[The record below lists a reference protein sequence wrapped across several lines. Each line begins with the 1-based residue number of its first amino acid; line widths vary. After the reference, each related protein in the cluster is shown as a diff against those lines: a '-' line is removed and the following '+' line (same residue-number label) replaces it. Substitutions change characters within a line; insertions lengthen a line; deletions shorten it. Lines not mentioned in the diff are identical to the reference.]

1 MAILS
6 DLPRDEFSRIFGVRQ
21 ATGEAG
27 RSRRCTSCGDW
38 HRLDV
43 PWPHN
48 CREPAPPRAA
58 LPAPMLAPKF
68 QDFMTGKTDTA
79 EYIGDPRGKRNYMDK
94 HGLVEFDAGVKPDE
108 VSERDHKRELVS
120 DFKRSMEEDPLN
132 RPPLERVGETN
143 TEGAGEISMDSVE
156 IAP

>member
-38 HRLDV
+38 HRLDR

-48 CREPAPPRAA
+48 CRKPAPPRSDLAA
-58 LPAPMLAPKF
+58 PQIAPPF
-68 QDFMTGKTDTA
+68 QEFMTGRTDTA
-79 EYIGDPRGKRNYMDK
+79 AYIGSRGDKRNFMDR
-94 HGLVEFDAGVKPDE
+94 HELVEYDDGVRPDAVSDRE
-108 VSERDHKRELVS
+108 VERELVA
-120 DFKRSMEEDPLN
+120 DFKRAMEEDPLN
-132 RPPLERVGETN
+132 RPPMERIGETD

-156 IAP
+156 VAP